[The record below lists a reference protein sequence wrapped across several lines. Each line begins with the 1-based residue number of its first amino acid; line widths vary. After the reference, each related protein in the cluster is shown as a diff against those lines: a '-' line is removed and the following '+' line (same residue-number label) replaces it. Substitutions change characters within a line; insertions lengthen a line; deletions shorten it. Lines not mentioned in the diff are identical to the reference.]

1 MAQSKNLLTAN
12 FINTGAP
19 AAVGMIDET
28 TQLADIV
35 KSMTFTGDN
44 VTATTDPVGNV
55 TIDIQNQSTV
65 DIVDGGNF

>member
-1 MAQSKNLLTAN
+1 MTGSKSLLTAN

-19 AAVGMIDET
+19 AAVGMVDES

-35 KSMTFTGDN
+35 KTMTFTGAN
-44 VTATTDPVGNV
+44 VIATSDAVGNV
-55 TIDIQNQSTV
+55 TVEVKTQSTV